1 MLAFVLSCVFLFICS
16 MHLVLLGFAFT
27 IRFQRFLLW
36 ISNST
41 THFLKWKIYMMQN
54 IFTRTKCGNEKT
66 ERLAEIAIEIWM
78 RSQFS
83 KIIAVVRSCQK
94 YLILISQS
102 ESLIYDWNIYRR
114 IERIEKQIF
123 RGSGKLT
130 DAYKCAPDNSSNF
143 IKIGGDYN
151 IKTIFF
157 MLSINYQ
164 KNLS

>member
-1 MLAFVLSCVFLFICS
+1 MK
-16 MHLVLLGFAFT
+16 
-27 IRFQRFLLW
+27 
-36 ISNST
+36 NP
-41 THFLKWKIYMMQN
+41 
-54 IFTRTKCGNEKT
+54 NET
-66 ERLAEIAIEIWM
+66 CLAEIAIEIWM

-130 DAYKCAPDNSSNF
+130 DAYKCAPDNSLNF